1 MPAAVISSSHYEADS
16 YGDARKWCVN
26 LYAEKNPTD
35 PQRPMRLVTTPGSV
49 IVDNGTTLGGIP
61 RGLFQADGFA
71 SGKLVVPDSTTI
83 RLYDTAAGTWSALT
97 GSITGSDRVKA
108 AFGEVEAAFLAN
120 GALFVSDGSS
130 VAAVTD
136 ADFATLLSDHS
147 EAAFSS
153 VVTIGQ
159 RMVFTYGS
167 RFGYSAA
174 LDFDNTTTLN
184 YYTAENAPDGI
195 VAAAVLGDMLWIF
208 GTQTIEPWVQTGD
221 NDDPFRPLT
230 AQVVRRGCMARDTIV
245 QLDNSLFFIAED
257 RTVRRLDGLTPTILN
272 ADDAWVTRHLEGV
285 SASDVVCSKM
295 ETDAHSFYIINTPTA
310 CIVYDVATGQWHKR
324 ETYDEDTWEWAHI
337 VRKDATFYA
346 ASRLYSTLV
355 KLSRSYRSD
364 RMADASTFGTEIVRK
379 FSAHLPVMQGRP
391 AMSCIRLDGM
401 KGVGL
406 NSGQGIAPVVSLTI
420 SNDNGNTFGGGRD
433 RSLGAIGEYD
443 ARTIWNQCG
452 RAKPEQT
459 VLLFSIS
466 DPVGFAPTMVAINE
480 R

>member
-1 MPAAVISSSHYEADS
+1 MPAAVISSSHYEADG

-26 LYAEKNPTD
+26 LYAEQNPTD

-49 IVDNGTTLGGIP
+49 IVDNGTTLSGIP

-71 SGKLVVPDSTTI
+71 GGKLVVPDSTTI
-83 RLYDTAAGTWSALT
+83 RLYDTAADSWGSLT
-97 GSITGSDRVKA
+97 GVITGSDRVQA
-108 AFGEVEAAFLAN
+108 AFGEVEGAFLAN

-147 EAAFSS
+147 ETAFTS
-153 VVTIGQ
+153 VATIGQ

-174 LDFDNTTTLN
+174 LDFDNTTTLS

-195 VAAAVLGDMLWIF
+195 VAGVTLGDMLWIF

-221 NDDPFRPLT
+221 NDDPFRPMT
-230 AQVVRRGCMARDTIV
+230 SQVVRRGCMARDTIV
-245 QLDNSLFFIAED
+245 QLDNTLFFIADD
-257 RTVRRLDGLTPTILN
+257 RTVRRLDDLTPTILN
-272 ADDAWVTRHLEGV
+272 DKDMWVTRHLVGV
-285 SASDVVCSKM
+285 SASDVICSKM

-310 CIVYDVATGQWHKR
+310 CIVYDVATGQFHKR
-324 ETYDEDTWEWAHI
+324 ETYGEDTWEWAYI
-337 VRKDATFYA
+337 VRKDASFYA
-346 ASRLYSTLV
+346 GSRLYSTLA
-355 KLSRSYRSD
+355 KLSRDYKSD

-379 FSAHLPVMQGRP
+379 FSAHLPVMNGRP
-391 AMSCIRLDGM
+391 AMTSVRLDGM

-406 NSGQGIAPVVSLTI
+406 NSGQGSSPVVSMSI
-420 SNDNGNTFGGGRD
+420 SNDNGNTFGTD
-433 RSLGAIGEYD
+433 RPKSLGAIGEYD
-443 ARTIWNQCG
+443 ARTLWNQCG

-459 VLLFSIS
+459 VLLFSVS

>member
-1 MPAAVISSSHYEADS
+1 MPSAVISSSHYEADS

-49 IVDNGTTLGGIP
+49 IVDNGSVLGGIP

-71 SGKLVVPDSTTI
+71 SGKLVVPDGTTI
-83 RLYDTAAGTWSALT
+83 RLYDTAAASWGSLT
-97 GSITGSDRVKA
+97 GSITGTDRVKA

-130 VAAVTD
+130 VAAVAD

-147 EAAFSS
+147 QTAFSS

-230 AQVVRRGCMARDTIV
+230 AQVVRRGCMARDTIRV
-245 QLDNSLFFIAED
+245 LDNSLFFIADD

-272 ADDAWVTRHLEGV
+272 ADDAWVTRHLESV
-285 SASDVVCSKM
+285 SASDVICSTM

-324 ETYDEDTWEWAHI
+324 ESYDEDTWEWAYI

-346 ASRLYSTLV
+346 GSRLYSTLV
-355 KLSRSYRSD
+355 TLSRSYRSD
-364 RMADASTFGTEIVRK
+364 RMADASTFGTEIIRK
-379 FSAHLPVMQGRP
+379 FSAHLPVMKGRP
-391 AMSCIRLDGM
+391 AMSSIRLDGM

-406 NSGQGIAPVVSLTI
+406 NSGQGSSPVVSLEI
-420 SNDNGNTFGGGRD
+420 SNDNGNTFGSGRD
-433 RSLGAIGEYD
+433 RTLGAIGEYD
-443 ARTIWNQCG
+443 ARTLWNQCG

-459 VLLFSIS
+459 VLLFSVS
-466 DPVGFAPTMVAINE
+466 DPVAFAPTMVAINE

>member
-1 MPAAVISSSHYEADS
+1 MSAAVISSSHYEADS
-16 YGDARKWCVN
+16 YGDARKWCIN
-26 LYAEKNPTD
+26 YYAEKNPTD

-49 IVDNGTTLGGIP
+49 IVDNGSVLGGIP

-71 SGKLVVPDSTTI
+71 SGKLVVPDGTTI
-83 RLYDTAAGTWSALT
+83 RLYDPNVDAWTSLSGP
-97 GSITGSDRVKA
+97 ITGSDRVKA

-147 EAAFSS
+147 QTAFSS

-230 AQVVRRGCMARDTIV
+230 AQVVRRGCMARDTIRV
-245 QLDNSLFFIAED
+245 LDNSLFFIADD
-257 RTVRRLDGLTPTILN
+257 RTVRRLDGLVPTILN

-285 SASDVVCSKM
+285 SASDVICSTM

-324 ETYDEDTWEWAHI
+324 ESYDEDTWEWAYI

-346 ASRLYSTLV
+346 GSRLYSTLV
-355 KLSRSYRSD
+355 TLSRSYRSD
-364 RMADASTFGTEIVRK
+364 RMADSSTFGTEIVRK
-379 FSAHLPVMQGRP
+379 FSAHLPVMKGVP
-391 AMSCIRLDGM
+391 PIHCVRLDTLS
-401 KGVGL
+401 GVGL
-406 NSGQGIAPVVSLTI
+406 NSGQGSSPVISLEVSA
-420 SNDNGNTFGGGRD
+420 DRGNTFYDMGD
-433 RSLGAIGEYD
+433 ASLGEIGAYD
-443 ARTIWNQCG
+443 AQVYWDGCG
-452 RAKPEQT
+452 RIEPQMG
-459 VLLFSIS
+459 VLLFSMS
-466 DPVGFAPTMVAINE
+466 DPVASAPAMVAINE